1 VEAAAQV
8 VVALAALNRDAAK
21 DALLGDV
28 VGSVLAYYNGS
39 GGFAHDHSGSAA
51 NTQMSTEQAAYALVA
66 YDRWKNGKTSLYNMT
81 DRPLVSSISIT
92 APSAASVTQLA
103 SGKISVTCKSPCI
116 VVVQKAD
123 GTYTCLTPEGSGDT
137 RSFHTVSGTATVVL
151 RGDVN
156 GDGRFN
162 GSDVTDA
169 KAAFLGKVKL
179 DAIHLLAADSDKN
192 QRFNGSDVTLLKAA
206 FLGKDNLSW

>member
-1 VEAAAQV
+1 MS
-8 VVALAALNRDAAK
+8 DA
-21 DALLGDV
+21 V
-28 VGSVLAYYNGS
+28 
-39 GGFAHDHSGSAA
+39 
-51 NTQMSTEQAAYALVA
+51 
-66 YDRWKNGKTSLYNMT
+66 
-81 DRPLVSSISIT
+81 
-92 APSAASVTQLA
+92 
-103 SGKISVTCKSPCI
+103 
-116 VVVQKAD
+116 
-123 GTYTCLTPEGSGDT
+123 
-137 RSFHTVSGTATVVL
+137 TVVL

-179 DAIHLLAADSDKN
+179 DAIHQLTADSDKN